1 MVKIIIISG
10 IIIIITIILI
20 PHHHLITTLM
30 LSQST
35 PPDSLPDSP
44 MSLRIDFA
52 KDPALPGLRIEVF
65 ILMALVPSTAR
76 AEDRILFIKCAW
88 RPDGEG

>member
-20 PHHHLITTLM
+20 PHNHLITTLM
-30 LSQST
+30 LSPST

-52 KDPALPGLRIEVF
+52 KDPALPGLRIGF
-65 ILMALVPSTAR
+65 IILMALVFSAR
-76 AEDRILFIKCAW
+76 AEDRILYIGGSGVEHCQ
-88 RPDGEG
+88 G

>member
-30 LSQST
+30 LSPST

-44 MSLRIDFA
+44 ISLLIDFA
-52 KDPALPGLRIEVF
+52 NEPALPGLRIGF
-65 ILMALVPSTAR
+65 IILMALVFSAR
-76 AEDRILFIKCAW
+76 AEDRILYIGGSGVEHCQ
-88 RPDGEG
+88 G